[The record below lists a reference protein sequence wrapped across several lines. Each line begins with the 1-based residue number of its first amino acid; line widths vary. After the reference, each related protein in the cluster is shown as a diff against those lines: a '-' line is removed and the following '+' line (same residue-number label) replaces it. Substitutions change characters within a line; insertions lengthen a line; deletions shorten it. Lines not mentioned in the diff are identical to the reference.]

1 MVVNYLVRAAKF
13 RVFVFRNFKRLTM
26 DEVIKIYE
34 IFGLMFTKITVLAT
48 F

>member
-1 MVVNYLVRAAKF
+1 MVVNHLVRAVKF
-13 RVFVFRNFKRLTM
+13 RVFVFKNLKRLTM

-34 IFGLMFTKITVLAT
+34 IFGLIFTKIIVLAT